1 MRMVKHGV
9 KAVLATILLTLGLAA
24 PAAADDWS
32 VVAEDHSVAEGSP
45 VSEKVWTAARP
56 PGGAFDKVSLHRYRA
71 AGEPVATLLYLPG
84 TNMNGALALT
94 DEAHNLWLF
103 LAARGVEV
111 FALDYRTHAVPADA
125 SPDALAAMKDWD
137 SAVFVDD
144 IRAAAAKARAE
155 SGRAKLFVAGF
166 SRGAFLAYAY
176 ANIEPETVAGL
187 VILDGPFKAYAPKER
202 VDRAAA
208 VAALAASG
216 EWASDVGGSRGWE
229 ARQQLMRAVIA
240 DPNGPASDP
249 AFKTIGAQLAHVLQT
264 AWGPGALANPE
275 GGASDPAVLARLL
288 VGYDRYYPAVQDID
302 GKAISSEADAP
313 DTALDDRWGRLEI
326 PVLLFANTGMGAE
339 WVLTALY
346 SAAHAGSKDVTFAV
360 LEGYGHLDV
369 LVGERAA
376 ADVFDP
382 TLAWIRARAQ

>member
-1 MRMVKHGV
+1 MRVLKRGAAM
-9 KAVLATILLTLGLAA
+9 VLAAALLALGASA
-24 PAAADDWS
+24 PAAADDWA
-32 VVAEDHSVAEGSP
+32 VAAEEHPVAEGSP
-45 VSEKVWTAARP
+45 VSETAWTAARP
-56 PGGAFDKVSLHRYRA
+56 PGGAFDTIGLHRYRA
-71 AGEPVATLLYLPG
+71 SGTPAATLLYLPG

-103 LAARGVEV
+103 LAARGIEV

-125 SPDALAAMKDWD
+125 APEALAAMKDWD
-137 SAVFVDD
+137 SAAFVED

-176 ANIEPETVAGL
+176 ANVEPEAVAGL

-208 VAALAASG
+208 VAALAATG
-216 EWASDVGGSRGWE
+216 EWASDVGGSHGWE
-229 ARQQLMRAVIA
+229 ARQDLMRAVIT
-240 DPNGPASDP
+240 DPNGPASDA
-249 AFKTIGAQLAHVLQT
+249 AFNTVGAQLAHVLQT

-275 GGASDPAVLARLL
+275 GGVSDPAVLARLL

-302 GKAISSEADAP
+302 GKAISAEADAP
-313 DTALDDRWGRLEI
+313 DTALDDRWGKLDI
-326 PVLLFANTGMGAE
+326 PVLLFVNTGMGAD

-346 SAAHAGSKDVTFAV
+346 SAAHAGSKDVTFTV

-376 ADVFDP
+376 TEVFEP
-382 TLAWIRARAQ
+382 AFAWISARAQ

>member
-1 MRMVKHGV
+1 
-9 KAVLATILLTLGLAA
+9 
-24 PAAADDWS
+24 
-32 VVAEDHSVAEGSP
+32 
-45 VSEKVWTAARP
+45 
-56 PGGAFDKVSLHRYRA
+56 
-71 AGEPVATLLYLPG
+71 
-84 TNMNGALALT
+84 MNGALALT

-103 LAARGVEV
+103 LAARGIEV

-125 SPDALAAMKDWD
+125 APEALAAMKDWD
-137 SAVFVDD
+137 SAAFVED

-176 ANIEPETVAGL
+176 ANVEPEAVAGL

-208 VAALAASG
+208 VAALAATG
-216 EWASDVGGSRGWE
+216 EWASDVGGSHGWE
-229 ARQQLMRAVIA
+229 ARQDLMRAVIT
-240 DPNGPASDP
+240 DPNGPASDA
-249 AFKTIGAQLAHVLQT
+249 AFNTVGAQLAHVLQT

-275 GGASDPAVLARLL
+275 GGVSDPAVLARLL

-302 GKAISSEADAP
+302 GKAISAEADAP
-313 DTALDDRWGRLEI
+313 DTALDDRWGKLDI
-326 PVLLFANTGMGAE
+326 PVLLFVNTGMGAD

-346 SAAHAGSKDVTFAV
+346 SAAHAGSKDVTFTV

-376 ADVFDP
+376 TEVFEP
-382 TLAWIRARAQ
+382 AFAWISARAQ